1 MGLDLQQGA
10 NAPLAQHRILV
21 GIGWDAGLPWD
32 IDACAF
38 LIGST
43 GQVRHD
49 QDFVFYNQAETPCG
63 SLILESDP
71 NSNQRCFRAFLDRV
85 PEDVTKITF
94 TVTLATE
101 PDAEGCPHCGLLDQ
115 LYIRLT
121 DLTGEDELIRFDLRP
136 AGRERALMLGDLYRH
151 QGSWKFRAVGQGYN
165 GGLDTLATALGVNL
179 QPLEVDAPEE
189 PEEAG
194 TITPAV
200 TLSRRRSP
208 KQAWAEKAEALR
220 KALRR
225 LLPQIQAAVD
235 NQLNESNT
243 RMILDKILMDVFGY
257 SMDEIKAEQKIQ
269 GRKADYVL
277 AIGDQD
283 LIVGESKRAGLTLRD
298 KHVFQSTSYGAYSGI
313 RWALLTNLA
322 TWRVYHI
329 ATHDMVTANLV
340 FSVDLLPDVSLED
353 CERLLLIS
361 RYGMTRKGM
370 LEKHWNEVSALTR
383 ESLIRAILTEDVI
396 NKIRLVI
403 KRDTGC
409 SFDNEVIQQA
419 VEDTLI
425 HP

>member
-1 MGLDLQQGA
+1 MGLELQQGA
-10 NAPLAQHRILV
+10 NAPLVHNRILV
-21 GIGWDAGLPWD
+21 GIGWDAGLSWD

-63 SLILESDP
+63 SLILESEPDDD
-71 NSNQRCFRAFLDRV
+71 QRRFRAFLDRV
-85 PEDVTKITF
+85 PEDVTKIIF

-101 PDAEGCPHCGLLDQ
+101 PDVEGCPHCGLLDQ

-121 DLTGEDELIRFDLRP
+121 DLAGEDELIRFDLKP

-151 QGSWKFRAVGQGYN
+151 QGTWKFRAVGQGYN

-179 QPLEVDAPEE
+179 QSSTAEETEVSEDDR
-189 PEEAG
+189 
-194 TITPAV
+194 TNPAV

-208 KQAWAEKAEALR
+208 KQVRAEKAEALQ

-225 LLPQIQAAVD
+225 FLPQIRAAVD

-257 SMDEIKAEQKIQ
+257 SMDEIKAEQKVQ

-277 AIGDQD
+277 AVGDQD

-361 RYGMTRKGM
+361 RFGMTRKGM

-409 SFDNEVIQQA
+409 SFDNEVIQQV